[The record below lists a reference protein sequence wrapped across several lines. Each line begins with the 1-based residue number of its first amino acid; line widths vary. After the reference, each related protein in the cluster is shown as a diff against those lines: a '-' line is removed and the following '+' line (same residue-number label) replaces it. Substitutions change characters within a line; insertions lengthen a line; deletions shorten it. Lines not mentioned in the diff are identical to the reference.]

1 MRHGR
6 WALLV
11 AVTLLCGVTAVWLYQ
26 RGPGLDGMTAGCVF
40 HKATGLHCPGCGM
53 TRATYALM
61 HGDVGAAFRLNP
73 VGLIL
78 FPVALA
84 LTGLEAVAWARGRPW
99 PVRLVPGPRIAWAL
113 VALVIGFWIL
123 RNLPWWSFTLLAPP

>member
-11 AVTLLCGVTAVWLYQ
+11 AVILLCGVAAFWLYQ
-26 RGPGLDGMTAGCVF
+26 RGPALDGMTAGCVF
-40 HKATGLHCPGCGM
+40 QKTTGLHCPGCGM

-61 HGDVGAAFRLNP
+61 HGDVGAAFRFNP
-73 VGLIL
+73 VGLVL

-84 LTGLEAVAWARGRPW
+84 LTGLEAVAWARRKPW

-113 VALVIGFWIL
+113 VFLVVGFWIL
-123 RNLPWWSFTLLAPP
+123 RNLPWWPFTLLAPP